1 MRFNRE
7 IYPGRGLGVW
17 AFWLH
22 RLSGLAIIFYLL
34 MHILVISTIVGGQ
47 ANFNSAMTFLKVAD
61 LRLARNGLDRLH
73 HASWSQWHP
82 HCPVRSGHGHQTA
95 KRNFRGHGNRRRD
108 SNRHCV
114 CGRVAA
120 HRWIKMVN
128 SNW

>member
-47 ANFNSAMTFLKVAD
+47 ENFNNAMTFLKSPIFV
-61 LRLARNGLDRLH
+61 LLEMGLIGCITLHGLNGLRIVLFDLGIGIKRQKEIFVGMAIAAAILTGI
-73 HASWSQWHP
+73 AFVVALP
-82 HCPVRSGHGHQTA
+82 HIVG
-95 KRNFRGHGNRRRD
+95 
-108 SNRHCV
+108 
-114 CGRVAA
+114 
-120 HRWIKMVN
+120 
-128 SNW
+128 